1 MQTCIYEYY
10 SVLGILIAGEHGTHG
25 GIIMKKYVKF
35 EELQLQD
42 WFIETAI
49 DAVHEEYGRQ
59 MTFGQVIEKNLLYCL
74 EDFDQEDKFVFRPTS
89 NKEDKRFGADGK
101 VIFKS
106 AGEQDGM
113 SCYIDIT
120 VGAST
125 KNNVQWFQPTLEW
138 LQDRRGVFEAH
149 VPTPFVQL
157 QNGSSLCFGVKKSH
171 HSFFR
176 YKKPVIVVALCT
188 NGVMDLRFSKN
199 DISDITYQLRC
210 VCNHISFH
218 YRQYDG
224 TKGYG
229 KSASKLVDPN
239 PKFYKL

>member
-1 MQTCIYEYY
+1 MN
-10 SVLGILIAGEHGTHG
+10 
-25 GIIMKKYVKF
+25 KYVKF
-35 EELQLQD
+35 EELVMQD

-74 EDFDQEDKFVFRPTS
+74 EDFNQEDKFVFRPTS
-89 NKEDKRFGADGK
+89 RVEDKRFGADGK

-106 AGEQDGM
+106 AGDQDGM

-120 VGAST
+120 VGASN
-125 KNNVQWFQPTLEW
+125 KNAQWFQPTLEW
-138 LQDRRGVFEAH
+138 IPDRRGVFDSHEP
-149 VPTPFVQL
+149 VPFVQL
-157 QNGSSLCFGVKKSH
+157 DNGAGLCFGIKKSH
-171 HSFFR
+171 NSFFR

-188 NGVMDLRFSKN
+188 NGVMDLRFSKA
-199 DISDITYQLRC
+199 DVDAITYNLRY

-218 YRQYDG
+218 YRQWDG

-229 KSASKLVDPN
+229 KAASKLVDPN